1 MVESTREVCGSVR
14 QGEKN
19 PKSVCWNDEVKA
31 VVKRMED
38 GWKEVVA
45 ASPEDAKER
54 CMEA

>member
-19 PKSVCWNDEVKA
+19 PKSVCWNDEVKD

-38 GWKEVVA
+38 GWKE
-45 ASPEDAKER
+45 EKKYYR
-54 CMEA
+54 